1 MSQAPERLQN
11 YELIRKLASGGMA
24 EVFLAKQK
32 SVGGF
37 ERLVCVK
44 CILPHLSEQHD
55 FITMFHDEARIVAN
69 FNHPNIAQI
78 IEIGIDDG
86 RAFIAMEY
94 VEGEDLRNLYN
105 LQAKLGEPIP
115 QVHAAHITQ
124 CVAAGLHY
132 AHERTDLDGNPL
144 GVVHRDISPQNILIS
159 HDGHVKVIDF
169 GVAKAANKMNET
181 RVGVLKGKYAYMSP
195 EQAMGDPIDGRTD
208 VFALA
213 ITLYEI
219 TTGTRLFK
227 RKNELETL
235 HAVIECEITPPSH
248 IISNYDPELEKI
260 LLKALSHEPDH
271 RYRTAGDFEAALQ
284 NYLVAQGY
292 HTRPNTLANYLTS
305 LKSSAKSN
313 EPQEQSAATD
323 VPVDGLTGNTEP
335 TAVTQ
340 FAAAAARLLQE
351 PTDSPP
357 PMSFDSASLDSGTVK
372 LSKEETAQSKPN
384 EPIDRDATVV
394 VERALFQ
401 TTAIKEPETTVVK
414 QVHPS
419 GSRKAQFQKKKQS
432 VLVALGSILLGL
444 IFASS
449 IIYIK
454 QKQEN
459 APQVM
464 SGPVIIES
472 KPTGAFVVFSGRS
485 ATDWNT
491 KYGEELTPLIIEE
504 GLPCDGNWSI
514 TLKKSG
520 FENVEISLPRFD
532 PAPTPATITIPLS
545 IEYNKTNQGTV
556 TFISDPAGAHILV
569 DGTDLNTT
577 TPLQAHPTEAG
588 TKHEVEMT
596 LPGFLPHYETFQVEK
611 DSHLSIRVVLEP
623 ESAQLSNNTASQT
636 QSQQE
641 HMTHGYLTVRSPIQS
656 RVFID
661 GKLSGVTPLNR
672 KVLKVGAHEVEILN
686 DQTGLSLSRTLHVRP
701 GSTSL
706 LKISK
711 KKGFLSVNAKPW
723 AKVKVGKTAPED
735 TPHRM
740 ALFEGNYTVQFEC
753 PDGHTIKRP
762 VSIRPGQTSPVVV
775 NCNTE

>member
-1 MSQAPERLQN
+1 MSQEPERLQN

-86 RAFIAMEY
+86 RAFIAMEF

-115 QVHAAHITQ
+115 QMHAAHITQ
-124 CVAAGLHY
+124 SVAAGLHY
-132 AHERTDLDGNPL
+132 AHVRTDLEGNPL

-159 HDGHVKVIDF
+159 HEGHVKVIDF

-235 HAVIECEITPPSH
+235 HAVIECEITPPSN
-248 IISNYDPELEKI
+248 IIAGYDPELEKI
-260 LLKALSHEPDH
+260 LLKALSHEPER
-271 RYRTAGDFEAALQ
+271 RYQTAGEFEAALQ
-284 NYLVAQGY
+284 NYLVSKGY
-292 HTRPNTLANYLTS
+292 HARPNTLAEYLAE
-305 LKSSAKSN
+305 LKEN
-313 EPQEQSAATD
+313 EVSTPQEEPSIATD

-351 PTDSPP
+351 PTTSPP
-357 PMSFDSASLDSGTVK
+357 PMSFDNAPMDSGTVK
-372 LSKEETAQSKPN
+372 LEKEETPQV
-384 EPIDRDATVV
+384 PIQPAVDRDATVV

-401 TTAIKEPETTVVK
+401 TTAPQDPEATVVK
-414 QVHPS
+414 QVHPAR
-419 GSRKAQFQKKKQS
+419 SREAQFKKSKNS
-432 VLVALGSILLGL
+432 IFVALGSLLVGL
-444 IFASS
+444 IFAGT
-449 IIYIK
+449 IVFLK
-454 QKQEN
+454 QKKEN

-472 KPTGAFVVFSGRS
+472 KPTGAFVVFTGRGS
-485 ATDWNT
+485 AEWNL
-491 KYGEELTPLIIEE
+491 KYGEEKTPLIIEE
-504 GLPCDGNWSI
+504 GLPCSGEWTVI
-514 TLKKSG
+514 LKKSG
-520 FENVEISLPRFD
+520 FENVQISLPRFD
-532 PAPTPATITIPLS
+532 PAPSPATITIPLK
-545 IEYNKTNQGTV
+545 IEYTKSNQGTV
-556 TFISDPAGAHILV
+556 TFISDPAGAHILL
-569 DGTDLNTT
+569 DGIDLDST

-588 TKHEVEMT
+588 AKHEVEMT
-596 LPGFLPHYETFQVEK
+596 LPGYLPHYETFEVKK
-611 DSHLSIRVVLEP
+611 DSHLSIRVKLEP
-623 ESAQLSNNTASQT
+623 ESAQLKTDTSPQN

-641 HMTHGYLTVRSPIQS
+641 HMTHGYLTVRSPIQA
-656 RVFID
+656 RVFIN

-672 KVLKVGAHEVEILN
+672 KFLKVGDHEIEILN
-686 DQTGLSLSRTLHVRP
+686 DKTGLTINRTIYVRP

-723 AKVKVGKTAPED
+723 AKIKVGKAPTKD

-740 ALFEGNYTVQFEC
+740 ALFEGNYTVLFEC
-753 PDGHTIKRP
+753 PDGHTVKRP
-762 VSIRPGQTSPVVV
+762 VSIKPGQTSPVVV
-775 NCNTE
+775 NCDIE

>member
-78 IEIGIDDG
+78 IEIGIDGG

-94 VEGEDLRNLYN
+94 VDGEDLRNLYN

-115 QVHAAHITQ
+115 QVHAAHIAQ
-124 CVAAGLHY
+124 SVAAGLHY

-227 RKNELETL
+227 RNNELETL
-235 HAVIECEITPPSH
+235 HAVIECEITPPSN
-248 IISNYDPELEKI
+248 IIAGYDPELEKI
-260 LLKALSHEPDH
+260 LLKALSHEPDN
-271 RYRTAGDFEAALQ
+271 RYPTAGEFEAALQ
-284 NYLVAQGY
+284 NYLITQGY
-292 HTRPNTLANYLTS
+292 HTRPNTLADYLS
-305 LKSSAKSN
+305 GLKSSADTESTE
-313 EPQEQSAATD
+313 EPSIATD
-323 VPVDGLTGNTEP
+323 VPVDGLTSNTEQ

-351 PTDSPP
+351 PTNSSP
-357 PMSFDSASLDSGTVK
+357 PMSFDTAPLDSGTVK
-372 LSKEETAQSKPN
+372 LSKEETAQSRPN

-401 TTAIKEPETTVVK
+401 TTATKETETTVVK
-414 QVHPS
+414 QVHPNQ
-419 GSRKAQFQKKKQS
+419 SRRAQFKNKKQS
-432 VLVALGSILLGL
+432 VLVALGSLVLGL
-444 IFASS
+444 LFAGSMV
-449 IIYIK
+449 YLK

-472 KPTGAFVVFSGRS
+472 KPTGAFVVFSGRG

-491 KYGEELTPLIIEE
+491 KYAEERTPLIIEE

-514 TLKKSG
+514 ILKKSG
-520 FENVEISLPRFD
+520 FENVQISLPRFD
-532 PAPTPATITIPLS
+532 PAPTPATITIPLN
-545 IEYNKTNQGTV
+545 IEYDKKNQGTV

-569 DGTDLNTT
+569 DGTDLNAI
-577 TPLQAHPTEAG
+577 TPLQAHPAEAG

-596 LPGFLPHYETFQVEK
+596 LPGFLPHYETFTVEK

-623 ESAQLSNNTASQT
+623 ESAQLKTNTTLQT

-641 HMTHGYLTVRSPIQS
+641 HMNHGYLTVRSPIQT

-672 KVLKVGAHEVEILN
+672 KFLKVGSHEIEMLN
-686 DQTGLSLSRTLHVRP
+686 DQTGLSLNRTIHVRP

-706 LKISK
+706 VKISK

-723 AKVKVGKTAPED
+723 AKIKVGKTKAED

-740 ALFEGNYTVQFEC
+740 DLFEGDYTVQFEC
-753 PDGHTIKRP
+753 PDGHTIRRA
-762 VSIRPGQTSPVVV
+762 VSIKPGQTSPVVV
-775 NCNTE
+775 NCDTE